1 MHSMS
6 SIAMMPL
13 SRTEGRIETTCSGMA
28 ATPLLDRHRELLLD
42 FLAEVRPRVVCAE
55 RDDLAV
61 GRRVMD
67 DTALDALDVVV
78 VVVLEVHATD
88 VHRRPGELRG
98 TGLFPLS
105 RNRYDARPH
114 AGCDVNEGFAV
125 SVRTLTS
132 SEIGETNGTGYQS
145 SRVR

>member
-1 MHSMS
+1 PPSWGMRSWRGRRTRLRRIRCVGHVPTQAPQCMHSMS

-42 FLAEVRPRVVCAE
+42 FFAEVRPRVVRAE

-78 VVVLEVHATD
+78 V
-88 VHRRPGELRG
+88 
-98 TGLFPLS
+98 
-105 RNRYDARPH
+105 
-114 AGCDVNEGFAV
+114 
-125 SVRTLTS
+125 
-132 SEIGETNGTGYQS
+132 
-145 SRVR
+145 